1 MGVWMAPEGMDLRA
15 FGGLERDVKHL
26 AERIEHLETSIKQL
40 EQRIGAL
47 TALLD
52 QARGARWLLGTLVAL
67 ASFVAGMAAAAKGF
81 FPR

>member
-1 MGVWMAPEGMDLRA
+1 MAPENFDLRA
-15 FGGLERDVKHL
+15 FGGLEKDVQHL
-26 AERIEHLETSIKQL
+26 AQRIAHLEESIHKL